1 MTSSLGLLDPLSIG
15 NMLVNGLLL
24 GGLFALTAFG
34 LSVFV
39 GVMRVINIAHGDLA
53 VLSAYFAL
61 SMMLLLKVDPFIS
74 LIAVMPIMFVIG
86 YTLQRFV
93 INRLLPMGANQPVI
107 ATFALSIVIQNLL
120 LLTFTADAR
129 SLIVPY
135 LLEPL
140 DLFGI
145 SISRRYGVG
154 FLTALIMF
162 VAIYFFLKRT
172 YIGKA
177 MRAVPFD
184 IEAAKM
190 LGIRPHS
197 VYNFAAGLAMI
208 AVAVAGVLLGMVF
221 TFYPNTGPMF
231 LLLSFGAIVVG
242 GVGSLKG
249 TLVGG
254 IIIGEA
260 LVLGG
265 YLGSYYQLMFCYLV
279 ILAILIARPQGIFGE
294 RF

>member
-1 MTSSLGLLDPLSIG
+1 MSVPGLTDLLSIG
-15 NMLVNGLLL
+15 NIVVNGLLL
-24 GGLFALTAFG
+24 GGLFALIAFG

-39 GVMRVINIAHGDLA
+39 GVMRVINIAHGDFA
-53 VLSAYFAL
+53 ILSAYFAL
-61 SMMLLLKVDPFIS
+61 SIMLFLRVDPFIS
-74 LIAVMPIMFVIG
+74 LIAVVPIMFVVG
-86 YTLQRFV
+86 YAFQRFI

-140 DLFGI
+140 EFFGI
-145 SISRRYGVG
+145 SISRRYGVS

-162 VAIYFFLKRT
+162 VAIYFFLKKT
-172 YIGKA
+172 YTGKA

-190 LGIRPHS
+190 LGIRPFS
-197 VYNFAAGLAMI
+197 IYNFAAGFAMI

-221 TFYPNTGPMF
+221 TFYPDTGPMF
-231 LLLSFGAIVVG
+231 LLLSFGAVVVG

-249 TLVGG
+249 TLIGG
-254 IIIGEA
+254 IIMGEA

-265 YLGSYYQLMFCYLV
+265 YLGSHYQLMFCYLV